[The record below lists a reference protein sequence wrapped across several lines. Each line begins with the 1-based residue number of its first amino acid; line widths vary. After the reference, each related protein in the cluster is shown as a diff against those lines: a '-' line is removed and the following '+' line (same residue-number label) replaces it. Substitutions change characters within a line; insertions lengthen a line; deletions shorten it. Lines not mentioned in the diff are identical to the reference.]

1 MRQIVY
7 FSTAAERQDEA
18 SIDEIL
24 ATSRRRN
31 LLDGVTGLLMA
42 GGNRYLQ
49 ILEGSPAAIGQ
60 TLARIQLDRRHLG
73 LSVLVDRNLVS
84 RNFSEWKMAF
94 CREPRLDEFASFS
107 VLAAQMHDAVD
118 PRLRDQIRRMSE
130 KFATS
135 PMQLAAT
142 PWRSSDTMH

>member
-18 SIDEIL
+18 SIVEIL

-49 ILEGSPAAIGQ
+49 ILEGSPTAIGE
-60 TLARIQLDRRHLG
+60 TLARIRLDRRHLG
-73 LSVLVDRNLVS
+73 LNVLVDRNVDS
-84 RNFSEWKMAF
+84 RNFSEWTMAF
-94 CREPRLDEFASFS
+94 CGEPRLDEFASFS

-118 PRLRDQIRRMSE
+118 PRLRDQIRRLSE
-130 KFATS
+130 TFATS

-142 PWRSSDTMH
+142 PWRSSDTVH